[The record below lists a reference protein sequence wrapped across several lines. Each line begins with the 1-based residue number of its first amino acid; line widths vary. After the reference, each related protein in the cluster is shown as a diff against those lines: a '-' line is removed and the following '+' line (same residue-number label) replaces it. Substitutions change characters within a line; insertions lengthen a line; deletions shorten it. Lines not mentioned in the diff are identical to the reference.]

1 MIIMIALAAIFF
13 LWLALTRLDRAV
25 LLIIAA
31 LPAYLIRFSVF
42 GLPLTFLETMI
53 LIAFGAWFCKSF
65 LPNLKKLMKN
75 KGARFNYPYSVEII
89 ILLAISLIAVGTAA
103 WSASAMG
110 IWKAYFF
117 EPILLFILMFNV
129 FKDKNDWR
137 KVLGALAISAAA
149 VSLFA
154 LFQQATGL
162 FIANP
167 FWSNA
172 ATRRVVSFFGYPNA
186 VGLYLAPLVM
196 IMSGWL
202 ASLRWQ
208 DGILVHDKLKKI
220 FLASTIII
228 SLLAIY
234 FAKSEGALI
243 GLIAGFFVFGIF
255 AGKKSRFATLVLVV
269 LIGIGAY
276 SYAPAR
282 NLIIEKAT
290 LSDLSGSIRKQQ
302 WKETLKMLNDSRLI
316 SGAGLSGYQAAV
328 KPYHQ
333 DGLFFNSDNLPNF
346 DAQLRASAAMRAKY
360 WQPVEIYMY
369 PHNIFLNFWSELGIA
384 GALLFVWIIGKY
396 LFISLK
402 LSLNLARKKE
412 TDRYIALGL
421 FAAIIVIVVHGLV
434 DVPYFKNDLA
444 AMFWIIIALGAALD
458 LNYSTKLN
466 NPTQK

>member
-1 MIIMIALAAIFF
+1 MIIIIALAAIFF
-13 LWLALTRLDRAV
+13 LWLALTRIDRAV

-31 LPAYLIRFSVF
+31 LPAYLIRFKVF
-42 GLPLTFLETMI
+42 GLPFTFLEAMI
-53 LIAFGAWFCKSF
+53 LIAFAVWFFKSF
-65 LPNLKKLMKN
+65 LPHLKRLLPISR
-75 KGARFNYPYSVEII
+75 ARFNYPYSIEI
-89 ILLAISLIAVGTAA
+89 ILLLLISLIAVGTAG

-117 EPILLFILMFNV
+117 EPILLFILLFNV
-129 FKDKNDWR
+129 FEDRRDWK
-137 KVLGALAISAAA
+137 KVIGALAISAAI

-162 FIANP
+162 FISNP

-196 IMSGWL
+196 VLSGWL
-202 ASLRWQ
+202 ASLNWKN
-208 DGILVHDKLKKI
+208 GILAHDKLKKI
-220 FLASTIII
+220 FLVLTIII

-234 FAKSEGALI
+234 FAQSEGALI
-243 GLIAGFFVFGIF
+243 GLAAGFFLFGIF
-255 AGKKSRFATLVLVV
+255 AGKKSRLTVLLM
-269 LIGIGAY
+269 LILMGIGAY
-276 SYAPAR
+276 LYAPAK

-302 WKETLKMLNDSRLI
+302 WKETFKMLNNSRLI

-346 DAQLRASAAMRAKY
+346 DAQLHASAAMRARY

-396 LFISLK
+396 LFLSLK
-402 LSLNLARKKE
+402 LSLNLTRQKE
-412 TDRYIALGL
+412 IDKYIALGL
-421 FAAIIVIVVHGLV
+421 FAAMIVIVVHGLV

-444 AMFWIIIALGAALD
+444 AMFWIIIALGSG
-458 LNYSTKLN
+458 LNLINKH
-466 NPTQK
+466 NPK